1 MMKIIP
7 RFKAEREKPE
17 AKWPNLRE
25 VKMVQKANKK
35 HENKRALICKRTAP
49 KSLHKISKIKIRRS
63 AIKKYPKSIKG

>member
-1 MMKIIP
+1 MKIIP

-25 VKMVQKANKK
+25 IEMVQKVNKK
-35 HENKRALICKRTAP
+35 HEIKRLRICQRTAP

-63 AIKKYPKSIKG
+63 AKKKYPKSMKG